1 MHASMRRLLLGASL
15 FCLATGVSSR
25 VRAADYDPIA
35 EATKANA
42 SLKNKPGD
50 SPQLGLSQY
59 RNNVTASSLPVEWDV
74 KSGKNVKFA
83 ARLGSQ
89 TYASPVVANGKVF
102 VGTNNSA
109 GFVKRFPSKVDLG
122 CMVCYDAETGK
133 FLWQHSNEK
142 LPAGR
147 VLDWE
152 QLGVCSSPVV
162 SGDRLWY
169 ISNRDELC
177 CLDIEGFL
185 DGENDGPFKE
195 EQNQNK
201 DEADIVWKLDLIKLG
216 ASPHNA
222 SSCSITLVG
231 DVLLATSSNGV
242 DEGHKKV
249 AQANAP
255 VFLAIDKNT
264 GKVIWSDASSGGNIM
279 HGTWSSPCFGE
290 LGGIPQAIFA
300 GGDGWLYAFDIRGE
314 NGKAK
319 PIWKFDCN
327 PKASVYKLERATRNP
342 IIGTP
347 VIYDGLVYIGV
358 GEDPEH
364 GEGNGHLWCVDP
376 TKQGDISPTQV
387 FSAKDPTKPIPH
399 RRVQAL
405 DKDKG
410 EFERDNPNSGLV
422 WHYEGTDTKKFDST
436 MHRTLASAAIKDNL
450 LFIADQ
456 SGLFHCLDAKTGKP
470 HWTHDMLAAS
480 WSTALIAGDKV
491 YIADV
496 DGQVA
501 IFKLSAQKELIGE
514 LELDTPVNTT
524 LVCANGILYAA
535 TFNTLYAI
543 QEGAS
548 FKPGTDAAAGGG
560 Q

>member
-1 MHASMRRLLLGASL
+1 MSIKSIRRLLTASL
-15 FCLATGVSSR
+15 LGLVAVPAFPV
-25 VRAADYDPIA
+25 AAQEYDPIA
-35 EATKANA
+35 AAAAAN
-42 SLKNKPGD
+42 STLKNKPGD
-50 SPQLGLSQY
+50 APQLGLSHY
-59 RNNVTASSLPVEWDV
+59 RNNVTATPLPLEWDV
-74 KSGKNVKFA
+74 KSGKNVKFS

-122 CMVCYDAETGK
+122 CLVAYDAESGK

-142 LPAGR
+142 LPTGR
-147 VLDWE
+147 VNDWE
-152 QLGVCSSPVV
+152 QLGICSSPVV

-177 CLDIEGFL
+177 CLDTEGFL

-195 EQNQNK
+195 EPNQNK
-201 DEADIVWKLDLIKLG
+201 DEADVIWKLDLMKLG

-222 SSCSITLVG
+222 SSCSITVVG

-249 AQANAP
+249 AQVQAP
-255 VFLAIDKNT
+255 VFLAIDKNS
-264 GKVIWSDASSGGNIM
+264 GKALWSDGSSGANIM
-279 HGTWSSPCFGE
+279 HGTWSSPAFAE
-290 LGGIPQAIFA
+290 LGGLPQAIFA
-300 GGDGWLYAFDIRGE
+300 GGDGWLYSFDIRGD

-319 PIWKFDCN
+319 LLWKFDCN
-327 PKASVYKLERATRNP
+327 PKDSIYKLERATKNP

-364 GEGNGHLWCVDP
+364 GEGNGHLWCIDP
-376 TKQGDISPTQV
+376 TKSGDVSPSLV
-387 FSAKDPTKPIPH
+387 FNSKDPNTPIAPK
-399 RRVQAL
+399 RVQSL
-405 DKDKG
+405 EKDKG
-410 EFERDNPNSGLV
+410 DFERDNPNSALV
-422 WHYEGTDTKKFDST
+422 WHYAGSDTKKFEST
-436 MHRTLASAAIKDNL
+436 MHRTLASAAIKNNL

-480 WSTALIAGDKV
+480 WSTALIAGDHV

-496 DGQVA
+496 DGEVS
-501 IFKLSAQKELIGE
+501 IFKISAEKDLVAEVQ
-514 LELDTPVNTT
+514 LETPVFTT
-524 LVCANGILYAA
+524 PVCANGILYVA

-548 FKPGTDAAAGGG
+548 FKGDAATSGGG
-560 Q
+560 E